1 MSIVFQEDNLKFA
14 DAVHIG
20 ENITHKL
27 LDGDLNA
34 AYDLLKCILTQ
45 KIPFRILERIG
56 QTFGVMDIEIVNPFL
71 DRIAEGLT
79 MGGWVVIGGALKTQ
93 LESDL
98 SGAFDKAKQY
108 LIKADVWYGA
118 DIIGE
123 RVPGPGLVSFFDP
136 SIALLKPW
144 REHEN
149 RWVRRTIGVAVHYWA
164 KRAKGDPNQ
173 MDRAKLLLDLLAPLF
188 SEWEM
193 DAAKGIGWGIKT
205 IGKYY
210 PELLLTWLPGQMK
223 KKHRTII
230 VRKAVTYLSTEQREL
245 LHL

>member
-1 MSIVFQEDNLKFA
+1 LNNT
-14 DAVHIG
+14 DAVKFG
-20 ENITHKL
+20 ENIVHQLKAGDHNNAYNS
-27 LDGDLNA
+27 LDW
-34 AYDLLKCILTQ
+34 ILTQ
-45 KIPFRILERIG
+45 KIPFPILERIG

-71 DRIAEGLT
+71 DRIAEGMT
-79 MGGWVVIGGALKTQ
+79 MGGWVVIGGALKSQ
-93 LESDL
+93 LERDL

-108 LIKADVWYGA
+108 LIKADIWYGA

-123 RVPGPGLVSFFDP
+123 RVQGPGLVSFFDP
-136 SIALLKPW
+136 SIALLKLW

-164 KRAKGDPNQ
+164 KRVKGDPNQ
-173 MDRAKLLLDLLAPLF
+173 IDRAKLLLDLLAPLF

-193 DAAKGIGWGIKT
+193 DAVKGIGWGIKT

-223 KKHRTII
+223 KKHRAII
-230 VRKAVTYLSTEQREL
+230 LRKAVTYLSTEQREL
-245 LHL
+245 LNK